1 MESNQ
6 ISKVAEIDLAKIFSI
21 FLQAAKYAG
30 EKAGHSPFDE
40 YGEAKLAK
48 YITIMINFI
57 LFIAG
62 KQDDPVSRDLF
73 SRLGLILFTLLMGIK
88 QLNGTQRGGVRVIR
102 NNLVMDVDELQ
113 PGDQIL
119 GDINAGA
126 QFGNQ
131 IANYGNRLYDQA
143 VIQQPPQVMEITADE
158 RRINVLQRQNEELQ
172 LRVLNENLNL
182 QLEVQEGRRSLI
194 KGEVSFA
201 EMGNQAAVSMTA
213 GSCCAIF
220 MNVCTKVTINAGD
233 NCSDVI
239 NQIFV
244 NSNELCKKG
253 VASIP
258 KAGDIL
264 PEAIPAFGNFVW
276 QVGAMADRNVKAGI
290 EFITPQGVNNP
301 NNMTSMGNSG
311 NVSITDLMNEPDI
324 DLTFE
329 KQTDCFEMIW
339 SNMSQRI
346 EESKEIMGRTDVQC
360 GICCCIGVYTVL
372 NYAAYCRARRAR
384 QIIIEGAVGERIT
397 YENNQNALRVAQI
410 AAGIGAVG
418 AVATGVPLPTVAAGL
433 AAVNNALAPQNNG
446 IQPQPP
452 NLVEVDPTATTG
464 MRQRITNN
472 ANGGYKKTKRNNK
485 KTKKTKKIKRN
496 NKKTKKYRKSRKY
509 KNKK

>member
-73 SRLGLILFTLLMGIK
+73 SRLGLILFMLLMGIK
-88 QLNGTQRGGVRVIR
+88 QLNGIQRGGVRVIR
-102 NNLVMDVDELQ
+102 NNLVMDVEPNELQ
-113 PGDQIL
+113 PGDHIL

-131 IANYGNRLYDQA
+131 VANYGNRLYDQA
-143 VIQQPPQVMEITADE
+143 VIQQQPPQGMEITANE
-158 RRINVLQRQNEELQ
+158 RGFNQLQRQNQELE
-172 LRVLNENLNL
+172 LRILNQNLNL

-194 KGEVSFA
+194 KGEVSSA
-201 EMGNQAAVSMTA
+201 EVRNQAMVSMTA

-233 NCSDVI
+233 NCSDVTS
-239 NQIFV
+239 QIFV
-244 NSNELCKKG
+244 NANELCKKG
-253 VASIP
+253 VAAIP
-258 KAGDIL
+258 STGDII
-264 PEAIPAFGNFVW
+264 PDAIPAFGNLLF
-276 QVGAMADRNVKAGI
+276 QVGAMANRNVKAAI
-290 EFITPQGVNNP
+290 EAITPQDVNPSNI
-301 NNMTSMGNSG
+301 TSMGNSG
-311 NVSITDLMNEPDI
+311 NVSITDLMNEPDV
-324 DLTFE
+324 DLTFK

-339 SNMSQRI
+339 SNMSQRM

-360 GICCCIGVYTVL
+360 GICCCVGVFTVL
-372 NYAAYCRARRAR
+372 NYSAYCRAQRAR
-384 QIIIEGAVGERIT
+384 QIIIEGGVGERIN

-418 AVATGVPLPTVAAGL
+418 AVATGVPPPIVAAGM

-446 IQPQPP
+446 TQSLGP
-452 NLVEVDPTATTG
+452 NLVDADPTATTG
-464 MRQRITNN
+464 IRQRITNN
-472 ANGGYKKTKRNNK
+472 NTNGGYKKTKKTKRNNKKSKKTKRNNK
-485 KTKKTKKIKRN
+485 KTKRNRKTKRN
-496 NKKTKKYRKSRKY
+496 
-509 KNKK
+509 